1 MKRGFPR
8 PQMHVDKTRTHRVWN
23 ESEDRYSYI
32 GSYGEKWDG
41 KNYPVPYTAEE
52 DAISQLHSGR
62 MRECVAFK
70 RCVACG
76 EPVQEEI
83 ISLMLKK
90 GELHSESGPFH
101 SKCARLTQAM
111 CPHINV
117 GSEYTFVN
125 RRWDEVRKILADLV
139 D

>member
-8 PQMHVDKTRTHRVWN
+8 PQMHVEQTQTHRVWN
-23 ESEDRYSYI
+23 EYGKSYAYV
-32 GSYGEKWDG
+32 GSYGERWDN

-62 MRECVAFK
+62 MRECVTFK

-76 EPVQEEI
+76 ESIQEEI
-83 ISLMLKK
+83 VSLMLRK

-101 SKCARLTQAM
+101 DKCARLTQNL
-111 CPHINV
+111 CPHINL
-117 GSEYTFVN
+117 GSEYAFVK
-125 RRWDEVRKILADLV
+125 RRWDEVREILANLV